1 MKRTIRCLFFCGL
14 LILSMIA
21 SAVAE
26 DLFEVTYEKKI
37 VSSDESTVSGVLIL
51 HVTNVSGQDVQDV
64 VASVSGANDVTY
76 DNHAIMVGNLAE
88 AQPAG
93 VLDEFTVP
101 AVMTEVEIPD
111 GEPVVWNVEYTD
123 QNGDRQE
130 AKVEGMAI
138 Q

>member
-1 MKRTIRCLFFCGL
+1 MKKAMRSLFFCGL
-14 LILSMIA
+14 LFLSMIA
-21 SAVAE
+21 SAAAE
-26 DLFEVTYEKKI
+26 DPFEVKYEKRI
-37 VSSDESTVSGVLIL
+37 VSSDEDSVSAVLML
-51 HVTNVSGQDVQDV
+51 HVTNVSGQDVHDV

-76 DNHAIMVGNLAE
+76 DNHAVMVGNLAD

-101 AVMTEVEIPD
+101 VILTDIEIPE

-123 QNGDRQE
+123 QDGNRHEVQ
-130 AKVEGMAI
+130 VEGTAI